1 MADLLGIAMLDLIT
15 LKYLQYCKHC
25 GPLIDV
31 SFLSPP
37 VALPKFLF
45 ALPKDPQ
52 SALAKIKIQKNGNE
66 GKKNLMA
73 RGNIGQL

>member
-52 SALAKIKIQKNGNE
+52 SALAKSKY
-66 GKKNLMA
+66 KKVGMRA
-73 RGNIGQL
+73 EKG